1 MKKSITIIVI
11 FICMI
16 HHITC
21 FTQTQEFN
29 TQRHTLDKRLMAGL
43 GSWASLNILI
53 SGVAWAI
60 SDNQSNKSFH
70 QMNVF
75 WNTVNLGLAIPGYI
89 KTTKGKTKLSIL
101 ETIEEQRKT
110 ESIFLINAGID
121 LAYISSGILL
131 IKKKEQNINKKNQF
145 IGLGNSII
153 LQGGFLLVFDWI
165 AFAMHR
171 KHAMRNLNPLLKK
184 IDLSTQGIG
193 FILHL

>member
-1 MKKSITIIVI
+1 MRESISVIILLVVM
-11 FICMI
+11 FN
-16 HHITC
+16 HNTC

-29 TQRHTLDKRLMAGL
+29 TQRHTLDKRLMTGL
-43 GSWASLNILI
+43 GSWAGLNILS
-53 SGVAWAI
+53 SGVAWAM
-60 SDNQSNKSFH
+60 SDNQSNKAFH

-89 KTTKGKTKLSIL
+89 KAKKGKAKLSIL

-131 IKKKEQNINKKNQF
+131 KNREEQNIDKKNQF
-145 IGLGNSII
+145 IGFGNSII

-165 AFAMHR
+165 AFAIHR
-171 KHAMRNLNPLLKK
+171 KHARQNLNPLLKK
-184 IDLSTQGIG
+184 IEPSAQGIG

>member
-1 MKKSITIIVI
+1 MNKNILIISI
-11 FICMI
+11 FILTSNMNL
-16 HHITC
+16 
-21 FTQTQEFN
+21 FFGQQQEFN
-29 TQRHTLDKRLMAGL
+29 TQRHTLDKRLMTGL
-43 GSWASLNILI
+43 GSWAGLNILS
-53 SGVAWAI
+53 SGVAWAM
-60 SDNQSNKSFH
+60 SDNQSNKAFH

-89 KTTKGKTKLSIL
+89 KAKKGKTKLSIL

-110 ESIFLINAGID
+110 ESIFLINAGMD

-131 IKKKEQNINKKNQF
+131 RNRQEQNMDKKNQF
-145 IGLGNSII
+145 IGFGNSII

-171 KHAMRNLNPLLKK
+171 KQAKQNLNPLLKK
-184 IDLSTQGIG
+184 IEPSAQGIG